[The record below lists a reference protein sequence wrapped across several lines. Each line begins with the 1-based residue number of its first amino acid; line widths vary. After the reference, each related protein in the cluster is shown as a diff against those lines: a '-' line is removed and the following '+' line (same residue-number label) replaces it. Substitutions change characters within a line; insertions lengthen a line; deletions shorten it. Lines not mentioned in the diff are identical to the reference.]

1 VVNKLD
7 NALSFQHQAL
17 NLRAHRQQILAAN
30 IANSDTP
37 NYKARDI
44 DFSAALKNAVAGR
57 GGAGLE
63 LARTSGRHLGGN
75 GDAGP
80 APLLYRKETQSAV
93 DGNTVDMD
101 IERSQFAEN
110 SIQYEAGINFITH
123 QLKMMNAAVGP
134 GQ

>member
-1 VVNKLD
+1 MATKLD

-17 NLRAHRQQILAAN
+17 SLRAYRQQVIAAN

-63 LARTSGRHLGGN
+63 MTRTSGRHLGVG

-80 APLLYRKETQSAV
+80 APLLFRKETQPSA
-93 DGNTVDMD
+93 DGNTVNMD
-101 IERSQFAEN
+101 VERSQFSEN
-110 SIQYEAGINFITH
+110 SIQYEAGVAFITH
-123 QLKMMNAAVGP
+123 QLRMMTAAVAP

>member
-1 VVNKLD
+1 MVSKLD

-17 NLRAHRQQILAAN
+17 SLRAHRQQVLAAN
-30 IANSDTP
+30 IANADTP

-63 LARTSGRHLGGN
+63 MARTSARHLGGT
-75 GDAGP
+75 GDTGP
-80 APLLYRKETQSAV
+80 APLLYRKETQASA
-93 DGNTVDMD
+93 DGNTVNMD
-101 IERSQFAEN
+101 TERSDFAEN
-110 SIQYEAGINFITH
+110 AIHYEAGVNFITQ
-123 QLKMMNAAVGP
+123 QLRMLTAAIQP

>member
-1 VVNKLD
+1 MVSKLD

-17 NLRAHRQQILAAN
+17 SLRAYRQQVLAAN

-44 DFSAALKNAVAGR
+44 DFSAALNNAVAGR

-63 LARTSGRHLGGN
+63 MARTSGRHLGGN

-80 APLLYRKETQSAV
+80 APLRYRKEVQGAV
-93 DGNTVDMD
+93 DGNTVNMD
-101 IERSQFAEN
+101 VERAAFSEN
-110 SIQYEAGINFITH
+110 SIQYEAGVNFITH
-123 QLKMMNAAVGP
+123 QLRMLTAAIQS